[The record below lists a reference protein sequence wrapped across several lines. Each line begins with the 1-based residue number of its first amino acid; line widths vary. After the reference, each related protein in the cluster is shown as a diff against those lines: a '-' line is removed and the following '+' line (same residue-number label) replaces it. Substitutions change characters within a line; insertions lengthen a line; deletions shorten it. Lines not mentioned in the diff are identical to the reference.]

1 MPKCI
6 AYLVQ
11 GKRENSQCSRSARR
25 GPDGLFLCSNHR
37 KMKSEKRYFKLPDAA
52 IIPSGDVNLSEKPRD
67 ESGCPKLPVVDDRSV
82 SCKQKK
88 SIAPMPESSST
99 LLRSSEAER
108 SSGTDSIVEFTQD
121 DIAPAIDD
129 SNFNITDCTYRP
141 EPMGGKGVDTIKPLL
156 LEVPKKLYHETEMV
170 SPALKELARR
180 ERVQKNK

>member
-82 SCKQKK
+82 SCKQKT

-129 SNFNITDCTYRP
+129 SNLTLLIAPIDLSP
-141 EPMGGKGVDTIKPLL
+141 WVEKG
-156 LEVPKKLYHETEMV
+156 
-170 SPALKELARR
+170 
-180 ERVQKNK
+180 